1 MMLSQLPQRIGVI
14 LVPERKLNEPA
25 LRFLV
30 LAINKEQSF
39 FQFEFLSAPP
49 GDPLLRELSV
59 KTASRLSV
67 KQKLPAFAERMAV
80 YIAEKAA
87 LFSLLETEPP
97 TRFVV
102 ISHCR
107 FDDNYYSTRNKAA
120 VVSLGNWERFMAP
133 PSLLE
138 FVQMLLIRE
147 AVATLCPSL
156 SGSVHLGNKGC
167 LLDFT
172 ESLSEVRQ
180 KALRGY
186 VCDFCRQHM
195 ANDGHSKL
203 ADEVTRLL
211 DREWLGSPTDPRSVA
226 GVAANL
232 KYDLFVTK
240 GARATPKEIFVTT
253 LRQEGAKQVLVIIG
267 AVVVTLILA
276 LLGFR
281 SSGGQESSGSNTSL
295 GRLERVSV
303 GSTSEMSALVL

>member
-1 MMLSQLPQRIGVI
+1 
-14 LVPERKLNEPA
+14 
-25 LRFLV
+25 
-30 LAINKEQSF
+30 
-39 FQFEFLSAPP
+39 
-49 GDPLLRELSV
+49 
-59 KTASRLSV
+59 
-67 KQKLPAFAERMAV
+67 
-80 YIAEKAA
+80 
-87 LFSLLETEPP
+87 
-97 TRFVV
+97 
-102 ISHCR
+102 
-107 FDDNYYSTRNKAA
+107 
-120 VVSLGNWERFMAP
+120 MAP

-186 VCDFCRQHM
+186 VCDFCRWHM

-232 KYDLFVTK
+232 KYNLFVTK
-240 GARATPKEIFVTT
+240 GAKATPKETFVTA

-267 AVVVTLILA
+267 AVVIALILV
-276 LLGFR
+276 LLGLK
-281 SSGGQESSGSNTSL
+281 SSGGQESSEPNSL
-295 GRLERVSV
+295 GTLLWCFACNRAGDPWSTPAPASRAVIAPLWYGRADPDPAV
-303 GSTSEMSALVL
+303 GSVEFAVAEGRGEGGPGARGDDQDAAGGVLGVADCDGRAGDGHLDAVGRVAAAAALPPAGGAQV